1 MREAAAERDCVFEA
15 VEVFEALVLPVIVGL
30 IAPDR
35 LYTDVFDAFA
45 LAEFVVDTVFVF
57 V

>member
-1 MREAAAERDCVFEA
+1 VREAAAERDCVFEA

-30 IAPDR
+30 IAPVR

-45 LAEFVVDTVFVF
+45 LAEFVVDTVYVF

>member
-1 MREAAAERDCVFEA
+1 VREAAAERVIVFET

-35 LYTDVFDAFA
+35 LLTDEFDAFA